1 MLLASSNP
9 HDGLSINVVDPR
21 IVVWPMDRPCHRRVV
36 TDAVVDALIGVCLGR
51 VVRVEG
57 DVRRR
62 LALVGHGIYHELRAL
77 LATM

>member
-9 HDGLSINVVDPR
+9 HDGLSINVIGAR
-21 IVVWPMDRPCHRRVV
+21 IIVWPMDRPCHRRVV
-36 TDAVVDALIGVCLGR
+36 TNMVVDAFVGVRLRR

-57 DVRRR
+57 DVGCR
-62 LALVGHGIYHELRAL
+62 LALVGHGICNELRAL